1 MGNEQPLAVGHGFS
15 LFAPLSG
22 SWLFPAPPPPPALVP
37 GGPSIAIASVAS
49 SRGGVTEMWGVEA
62 VCFCLFRAE
71 SSEQRGKNKIIKKK
85 PSVKD
90 HSNLL

>member
-71 SSEQRGKNKIIKKK
+71 SGLARSRRIAWR
-85 PSVKD
+85 
-90 HSNLL
+90 L